1 MNTMTTTKANK
12 SKNTLSRLAAS
23 VALAGMAMAAPSIAS
38 ADDDTGFYIG
48 ASYNDVEIEYTA
60 GDRIRFSDDEKT
72 AGYRAGYMFTN
83 NFGVDVGYLDL
94 GTYAEAN
101 VGLLGGTRLEAEA
114 TTVSVVFNVTPIDYL
129 DVYARLGA
137 AKIEQDRSITVAG
150 APVNFDPVDDTK
162 PFGAVG
168 VAFDLGA
175 IDLFAEYSKLD
186 TDDNDVDLDIVSAG
200 VKFEFGSN

>member
-1 MNTMTTTKANK
+1 MNTTKSNNPMTKLA
-12 SKNTLSRLAAS
+12 LSL
-23 VALAGMAMAAPSIAS
+23 ALAGAAITAPGIAA
-38 ADDDTGFYIG
+38 ADDDTGFYVG
-48 ASYNDVEIEYTA
+48 ATYNDVEIEYTA
-60 GDRIRFSDDEKT
+60 GDRVRFSDDEKT
-72 AGYRAGYMFTN
+72 AGYRAGYMFN
-83 NFGVDVGYLDL
+83 NTLGVDLGYIDL
-94 GTYAEAN
+94 GTYAESN

-114 TTVSVVFNVTPIDYL
+114 TTLSLVLNLTPADYL

-168 VAFDLGA
+168 IAFDLGA

>member
-1 MNTMTTTKANK
+1 MKNMNTTKSNNPMTKLA
-12 SKNTLSRLAAS
+12 LSL
-23 VALAGMAMAAPSIAS
+23 ALAGAAITAPGIAA
-38 ADDDTGFYIG
+38 ADDDTGFYVG
-48 ASYNDVEIEYTA
+48 ATYNDVEIEYTA

-72 AGYRAGYMFTN
+72 AGYRAGYMFN
-83 NFGVDVGYLDL
+83 NTLGVDLGYIDL
-94 GTYAEAN
+94 GTYAESN

-114 TTVSVVFNVTPIDYL
+114 TTLSLVLNLTPADYL

-168 VAFDLGA
+168 IAFDLGA

>member
-1 MNTMTTTKANK
+1 MNTTKSNNPMTKLA
-12 SKNTLSRLAAS
+12 LSL
-23 VALAGMAMAAPSIAS
+23 ALAGAAITAPGIAA
-38 ADDDTGFYIG
+38 ADDDTGFYVG
-48 ASYNDVEIEYTA
+48 ATYNDVEIEYTA

-72 AGYRAGYMFTN
+72 AGYRAGYMFN
-83 NFGVDVGYLDL
+83 NTLGVDLGYIDL
-94 GTYAEAN
+94 GTYAESN

-114 TTVSVVFNVTPIDYL
+114 TTLSLVLNLTPADYL

-168 VAFDLGA
+168 IAFDLGA

>member
-1 MNTMTTTKANK
+1 MNTTKSNNPMTKLA
-12 SKNTLSRLAAS
+12 LSL
-23 VALAGMAMAAPSIAS
+23 ALAGAAITAPGIAA
-38 ADDDTGFYIG
+38 ADDDTGFYVG
-48 ASYNDVEIEYTA
+48 ATYNDVEIEYTA

-72 AGYRAGYMFTN
+72 AGYRAGYMFN
-83 NFGVDVGYLDL
+83 NTLGVDLGHIDL
-94 GTYAEAN
+94 GTYAESN

-114 TTVSVVFNVTPIDYL
+114 TTLSLVLNLTPADYL

-168 VAFDLGA
+168 IAFDLGA

>member
-1 MNTMTTTKANK
+1 MFN
-12 SKNTLSRLAAS
+12 NTL
-23 VALAGMAMAAPSIAS
+23 
-38 ADDDTGFYIG
+38 
-48 ASYNDVEIEYTA
+48 
-60 GDRIRFSDDEKT
+60 
-72 AGYRAGYMFTN
+72 
-83 NFGVDVGYLDL
+83 GVDLGHIDL
-94 GTYAEAN
+94 GTYAESN

-114 TTVSVVFNVTPIDYL
+114 TTLSLVLNLTPADYL

-168 VAFDLGA
+168 IAFDLGA

>member
-1 MNTMTTTKANK
+1 MKNMNTTKSNNPMTKLA
-12 SKNTLSRLAAS
+12 LSL
-23 VALAGMAMAAPSIAS
+23 ALAGAAITAPGIAA
-38 ADDDTGFYIG
+38 ADDDTGFYVG
-48 ASYNDVEIEYTA
+48 ATYNDVEIEYTA

-72 AGYRAGYMFTN
+72 AGYRAGYMFN
-83 NFGVDVGYLDL
+83 NTLGVDLGYIDL
-94 GTYAEAN
+94 GTYAESN

-114 TTVSVVFNVTPIDYL
+114 TTLSLVLNLTPADYL

-150 APVNFDPVDDTK
+150 APVNLDPVDDTK

-168 VAFDLGA
+168 IAFDLGA

>member
-1 MNTMTTTKANK
+1 MKNMNTTKSNNPMTKLA
-12 SKNTLSRLAAS
+12 LSL
-23 VALAGMAMAAPSIAS
+23 ALAGAAITAPGIAA
-38 ADDDTGFYIG
+38 ADDDTGFYVG
-48 ASYNDVEIEYTA
+48 ATYNDVEIEYTA

-72 AGYRAGYMFTN
+72 AGYRAGYMFN
-83 NFGVDVGYLDL
+83 NTLGVDLGHIDL
-94 GTYAEAN
+94 GTYAESN

-114 TTVSVVFNVTPIDYL
+114 TTLSLVLNLTPADYL

-168 VAFDLGA
+168 IAFDLGA

>member
-1 MNTMTTTKANK
+1 MKNMNTTKSNNPMTKLA
-12 SKNTLSRLAAS
+12 LSL
-23 VALAGMAMAAPSIAS
+23 ALASAAITAPSIAA
-38 ADDDTGFYIG
+38 ADDDTGFYVG
-48 ASYNDVEIEYTA
+48 ATYNDVEIEYTA
-60 GDRIRFSDDEKT
+60 GDRIRFSDGEKT
-72 AGYRAGYMFTN
+72 AGYRAGYMFN
-83 NFGVDVGYLDL
+83 NTLGIDLGYIDL
-94 GTYAEAN
+94 GTYAESN
-101 VGLLGGTRLEAEA
+101 VGLLGDTRLEAEA
-114 TTVSVVFNVTPIDYL
+114 TTLSLVLNLTPTDYL

-137 AKIEQDRSITVAG
+137 AKIEQDRSVTVAG

-168 VAFDLGA
+168 IAFDLGA